1 MEKPGDLYR
10 RIWIFYVRGMWRPA
24 NNKVKQFFLTV
35 LQHLVI
41 TTRSFFHER
50 MQFRASAL
58 SYSTLISIVP
68 LLAIIFAIAKGF
80 GLNDIIETEIRD
92 RVAAQPEITD
102 TLIGFVNSYL
112 THTHNGVFIGFG
124 ILILLWTLLSL
135 TETIEA
141 TFNQIWQVRH
151 PRSTFRKITDYTAMF
166 FLLPVILVLAAGL
179 SIFFYSF
186 TESLSD
192 IMLLG
197 PVLTFLVELCP
208 YLLMSL
214 LFTGLYAF
222 MPNTK
227 VRIGCALA
235 GGIPA
240 GIAFQC
246 LQFFYIHS
254 QIWLS
259 SYNAIYGSFAA
270 LPLLMLMCQI
280 SWYICLFGATL
291 SYVIQNRQNFY
302 QGKQHLNLSRRHHDY
317 ICLLITSTICRRFA
331 LARPACT
338 AEELARIHQ
347 ISIRPV
353 TDILYE
359 LCKVKI
365 LLEISNDE
373 KGDKPVFVPAH
384 DIQNI
389 TAASVLR
396 RIDTEG
402 SRLELDEQDNLWQR
416 YNIFRNKI
424 FLNEFTSLPLHLIP
438 DKQETEDRRTIP

>member
-186 TESLSD
+186 TESFSD

-197 PVLTFLVELCP
+197 PVFTFLVELCP

-246 LQFFYIHS
+246 LQFFYIPR
-254 QIWLS
+254 
-259 SYNAIYGSFAA
+259 YGYPAIMPSTVPS
-270 LPLLMLMCQI
+270 PLYLCSCSCARYHGI
-280 SWYICLFGATL
+280 S
-291 SYVIQNRQNFY
+291 
-302 QGKQHLNLSRRHHDY
+302 
-317 ICLLITSTICRRFA
+317 
-331 LARPACT
+331 ACS
-338 AEELARIHQ
+338 EPH
-347 ISIRPV
+347 
-353 TDILYE
+353 
-359 LCKVKI
+359 
-365 LLEISNDE
+365 
-373 KGDKPVFVPAH
+373 
-384 DIQNI
+384 
-389 TAASVLR
+389 
-396 RIDTEG
+396 
-402 SRLELDEQDNLWQR
+402 
-416 YNIFRNKI
+416 
-424 FLNEFTSLPLHLIP
+424 
-438 DKQETEDRRTIP
+438 